1 MRMSFIP
8 LDTISLIIHNSLSN
22 MEKNKKEL
30 ELVQIDDME
39 ETGFK
44 QNPLSFR
51 GEFTPAKL
59 GHRYYYRSTN
69 GVMLEDKFT
78 YSKDEARAFCTRAN
92 AVMSDIEKIRLTA
105 QRLIIA
111 HRVSTN
117 KDTREKIEEKL
128 KEKETEVHKLFLTI
142 FA

>member
-8 LDTISLIIHNSLSN
+8 LDNISLIIHSSLSN
-22 MEKNKKEL
+22 MEKKKKEL
-30 ELVQIDDME
+30 ELVQIDEME
-39 ETGFK
+39 EVGFK

-51 GEFTPAKL
+51 GEFTPTKL

-69 GVMLEDKFT
+69 GVVLEDKFT

-92 AVMSDIEKIRLTA
+92 AVMSDIEKIQLTA